1 MPCGKNLLNSTRMDS
16 KQIEQLLEKYWN
28 AETSLEEEQE
38 LHRFFQ
44 GANVPENL
52 RETATLFRY
61 FEEEKKRSLSENF
74 DAAVTKTIRQR
85 QGGKTVSMTNWFQIA
100 RVAAGVAVVV
110 AAVYLVGHEVRK
122 SSPGELPDTESDPK
136 LAFEQTKKALLMISK
151 NFHKAQSEA
160 SKINLLN
167 EAEEKIQR
175 KPESDQ
181 PPPAGQT
188 EKKVN
193 I

>member
-1 MPCGKNLLNSTRMDS
+1 MDS
-16 KQIEQLLEKYWN
+16 KRIEQLLEKYWN

-38 LHRFFQ
+38 LHQFFQ
-44 GANVPENL
+44 NNSVPEKL
-52 RETATLFRY
+52 KETAILFRY
-61 FEEEKKRSLSENF
+61 FEEEKRRTLNENF
-74 DAAVTKTIRQR
+74 DATVTKQIKQR
-85 QGGKTVSMTNWFQIA
+85 QDGKIVSMSNWFQIA
-100 RVAAGVAVVV
+100 RVAAGIAVVV
-110 AAVYLVGHEVRK
+110 AAVYLIGHEVRR
-122 SSPGELPDTESDPK
+122 PNEMTDTESDPK

-151 NFHKAQSEA
+151 NFGKAQQEA

-175 KPESDQ
+175 KSEVDKESADKS
-181 PPPAGQT
+181 

>member
-1 MPCGKNLLNSTRMDS
+1 MDF

-38 LHRFFQ
+38 LHQFFKSES
-44 GANVPENL
+44 VPENWK
-52 RETATLFRY
+52 ETAALFRY
-61 FEEEKKRSLSENF
+61 FETEKSRSLNESF
-74 DAAVTKTIRQR
+74 DADVTKQIKQR
-85 QGGKTVSMTNWFQIA
+85 QGGKIVSITNWFQVA
-100 RVAAGVAVVV
+100 RVAAGIAVIV
-110 AAVYLVGHEVRK
+110 AAVYMIGHEVRK
-122 SSPGELPDTESDPK
+122 SSPNEVTDTESDPK

-151 NFHKAQSEA
+151 NFHKAQNEA

-167 EAEEKIQR
+167 EAEEKIQQ
-175 KPESDQ
+175 KQGPDK
-181 PPPAGQT
+181 